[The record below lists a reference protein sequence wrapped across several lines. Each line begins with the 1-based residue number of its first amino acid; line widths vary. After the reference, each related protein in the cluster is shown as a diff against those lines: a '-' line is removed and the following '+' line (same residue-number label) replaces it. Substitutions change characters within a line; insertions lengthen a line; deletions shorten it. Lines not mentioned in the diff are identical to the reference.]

1 MIYKKKI
8 SVITKSSPFSFPSSS
23 GGTVYG
29 TEILTEQGDVFQ
41 YYAKEHIINSLVEG
55 LEIQY
60 DLVLEEG
67 KKAKAGNLKIYKTEA
82 LIPSLDSV
90 DITKILFID
99 IETGRLEKDIKKGSP
114 TYEAWA
120 YKRRKEGE
128 TTAAELKKSYKEKA
142 SLYSEFSRILCI
154 TAGVVKPDGSVTLKN
169 YYSTDEGELLEEFI
183 EDMGKFKS
191 AIPSLKLCG
200 HAIDGFDIPFI
211 LRRLVVNRIRVPD
224 FIDVTDKKPWELK
237 DISIDTAQLWKNTGF
252 YGAALNQLCLCLGIE
267 SPKQSIDGSM
277 VSDEFFKNGLDN
289 IVAYCEQDVFAQIK
303 VLQYLLN
310 SEISTTFTSNYKKD
324 VEN

>member
-1 MIYKKKI
+1 MKYSNKI
-8 SVITKSSPFSFPSSS
+8 SVITKSSPYSFPSSS
-23 GGTVYG
+23 GGTIYG

-41 YYAKEHIINSLVEG
+41 YYGKKHVINSLKEG

-60 DLVLEEG
+60 DLLLEEG
-67 KKAKAGNLKIYKTEA
+67 KKAKATKLQIYKTEA

-90 DITKILFID
+90 DITRVLFID
-99 IETGRLEKDIKKGSP
+99 IETGRLQKDIKKGEP

-120 YKRRKEGE
+120 YKRRKEEE

-154 TAGVVKPDGSVTLKN
+154 TAGVVKPDGSITLKS
-169 YYSTDEGELLEEFI
+169 YYSEDESEILEEFI
-183 EDMGKFKS
+183 GDMSKFKS

-211 LRRLVVNRIRVPD
+211 LRRLIVNRIRVPD

-237 DISIDTAQLWKNTGF
+237 DISIDTAQLWKATGF
-252 YGAALNQLCLCLGIE
+252 YGASLSQLCLCLGID

-277 VSDEFFKNGLDN
+277 VSEEYFKDGVEN
-289 IVAYCEQDVFAQIK
+289 IVLYCEQDVFAQIK

-324 VEN
+324 VKN

>member
-1 MIYKKKI
+1 MKYNNKI
-8 SVITKSSPFSFPSSS
+8 SVITKSSPYTFS
-23 GGTVYG
+23 GGSKHG

-41 YYAKEHIINSLVEG
+41 YFGDQDFIESLKEGVKIR
-55 LEIQY
+55 Y
-60 DLVLEEG
+60 DLLLQEG
-67 KKAKAGNLKIYKTEA
+67 KKAKASRLSIYKRQA

-90 DITKILFID
+90 NIAKVLFID
-99 IETGRLEKDIKKGSP
+99 IETGRLKKDIKKGEP

-128 TTAAELKKSYKEKA
+128 TTAAELKKSYREKA

-154 TAGVVKPDGSVTLKN
+154 TAGVVKPDGSIALKN
-169 YYSTDEGELLEEFI
+169 YYSESEAELLEDFI
-183 EDMGKFKS
+183 TDMGKFKS

-211 LRRLVVNRIRVPD
+211 LRRLVVNRIRVPY

-237 DISIDTAQLWKNTGF
+237 DISIDTAQLWKATGF
-252 YGAALNQLCLCLGIE
+252 YGASLSQLCLCLGID

-277 VSDEFFKNGLDN
+277 VSDEYFKNGVEN
-289 IVAYCEQDVFAQIK
+289 IVLYCEQDVFAQIK
-303 VLQYLLN
+303 VIQYLLD

-324 VEN
+324 VKD